1 MAIKERIK
9 KDNQERRRGRVRRK
23 IFGTAAK
30 PRLNVFRSLK
40 HLFVQLID
48 DQKAATLVSAKD
60 TEIKAGSPRSLQAAG
75 SKSKKTDLAF
85 QVGELI
91 AAKAKKIG
99 IAEVVFDRAGYKYHG
114 RVKAV
119 AEGARQGGL
128 KF

>member
-9 KDNQERRRGRVRRK
+9 KDNQERRRGRGRK
-23 IFGTAAK
+23 KISGTARK

-48 DQKAATLVSAKD
+48 DQKAATLASAKD
-60 TEIKAGSPRSLQAAG
+60 TEIKAP
-75 SKSKKTDLAF
+75 KSNKTDLAF
-85 QVGELI
+85 KVGELI
-91 AAKAKKIG
+91 AAKAKAIG
-99 IAEVVFDRAGYKYHG
+99 ITEAVFDRAGYKYHG

-119 AEGARQGGL
+119 AEGARAGGL